1 MEVMSLELYT
11 ALTEE
16 DIEGKLDEADN
27 YAKEHSERLT
37 AEEVFSRVKQRIK
50 NHEEA

>member
-1 MEVMSLELYT
+1 MSLEQYT
-11 ALTEE
+11 ALTE
-16 DIEGKLDEADN
+16 DIEAKLDEADN

-50 NHEEA
+50 NHEEL

>member
-1 MEVMSLELYT
+1 MEIMSLEHYT
-11 ALTEE
+11 ALTE
-16 DIEGKLDEADN
+16 DLEGKLDEADN

-50 NHEEA
+50 NHEKA